1 MKILVLLCG
10 ILLFSCA
17 SNYAV
22 LEVDEKLEIP
32 PVEPVKIIQTY
43 KNPPRQEALH
53 LTFAGDIMAHNVN
66 YNMKNYDIIYD
77 DVREILYNDDISF
90 ANLEVPVCDD
100 LPYETY
106 PTFNIQSP
114 YAMAA
119 VNGGFDAFS
128 LSNNHTNDQ
137 GSKGIKSTLDFF
149 ESIRN
154 RGIWNVGIKREDSIS
169 YEVIKNQGWTVLFA
183 SITEIVNSY
192 NNIDEFDYYSF
203 TEKGRNKLKNA
214 INELQKNNPHDIF
227 VLGVHVAE
235 PEYDTSI
242 TDERRQWFYELLD
255 CGVDVIWGNHPHVT
269 KEWELIKAAE
279 GDKLI
284 MYSIGNTISG
294 QNYWPAY
301 DKPLHEYEDTGTSV
315 LLQVKISDKNHIAGE
330 FTGYESAVPILN
342 IALNHTYIA
351 THKDEY
357 NNMLIK
363 QLTPEFI
370 EQQNRINKDYYTVRL
385 KDMQQFQGIIIDN
398 NKDTLK

>member
-10 ILLFSCA
+10 IVLFSCA
-17 SNYAV
+17 SNTGV
-22 LEVDEKLEIP
+22 EGVIQNPSLEPESII
-32 PVEPVKIIQTY
+32 EPNSLTFS
-43 KNPPRQEALH
+43 NFPRQESLH
-53 LTFAGDIMAHNVN
+53 FTFAGDIMAHNVN

-77 DVREILYNDDISF
+77 DVREILYNDDLSF

-137 GSKGIKSTLDFF
+137 GLKGIKSTLKFF

-154 RGIWNVGIKREDSIS
+154 LRVWNTGIKRDNSIS
-169 YEVIKNQGWTVLFA
+169 YEVINTQGWTVLFA
-183 SITEIVNSY
+183 SITEILNAY
-192 NNIDEFDYYSF
+192 NNTSTFDFYSF
-203 TEKGRNKLKNA
+203 TEKGRLALKND
-214 INELQKNNPHDIF
+214 IIKLQKEHPHDIF
-227 VLGVHVAE
+227 VLGVHVAD
-235 PEYDTSI
+235 PEYDTTI
-242 TDERRQWFYELLD
+242 TDSRRKWFYELLD
-255 CGVDVIWGNHPHVT
+255 CGVDIIWGNHPHVT
-269 KEWELIKAAE
+269 KEWEHIHSE
-279 GDKLI
+279 NGDKLI

-301 DKPLHEYEDTGTSV
+301 DTPLHEYEDTGTSV
-315 LLQVKISDKNHIAGE
+315 LLQVAITDKNHKLGE
-330 FTGYESAVPILN
+330 FTDSNIGDAILKFS
-342 IALNHTYIA
+342 LSHTYIA
-351 THKDEY
+351 THKDEH

-370 EQQNRINKDYYTVRL
+370 DQQNKQNRAYYKVRL
-385 KDMQQFQGIIIDN
+385 EDMKNFQGITIDA
-398 NKDTLK
+398 K